1 MNLSPLRSQHQRSNL
16 SNNKFQYFF
25 FLTLLSHKIFF
36 SLYLALYSMILN
48 RITLQVGRSVTSSSQ
63 RLENHDSLSLSPSQ
77 ILNRSMWEL
86 HFSTSYLHK
95 FTDPKDIS
103 SFDLELRQV
112 VYKRI
117 SQIFFFFFNFNQ
129 PNMFLILKIQE
140 IVFSFYSQKQIFE
153 NKRQKLLPNIAL
165 EYILQL
171 FFFP

>member
-1 MNLSPLRSQHQRSNL
+1 M
-16 SNNKFQYFF
+16 
-25 FLTLLSHKIFF
+25 TL
-36 SLYLALYSMILN
+36 
-48 RITLQVGRSVTSSSQ
+48 
-63 RLENHDSLSLSPSQ
+63 SLSLSPSQ

-117 SQIFFFFFNFNQ
+117 SQNFFFFLISTSL
-129 PNMFLILKIQE
+129 FLILKIQE